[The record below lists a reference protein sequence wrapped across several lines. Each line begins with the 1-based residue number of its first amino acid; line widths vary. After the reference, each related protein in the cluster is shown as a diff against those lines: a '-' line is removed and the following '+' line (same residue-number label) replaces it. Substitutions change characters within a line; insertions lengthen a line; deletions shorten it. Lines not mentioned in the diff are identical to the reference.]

1 MHASTRQTFLIP
13 NGEPNSVVSALKNL
27 YVYTVGACIFA
38 YCVIFD
44 FLAIIVQGLLSLDLW
59 FLL

>member
-13 NGEPNSVVSALKNL
+13 NGEPNSVVSALKNH
-27 YVYTVGACIFA
+27 YVYTVGTYIF
-38 YCVIFD
+38 VSFLT

>member
-27 YVYTVGACIFA
+27 YVYTVGAYIFA

-44 FLAIIVQGLLSLDLW
+44 FFGNHCARIVIS
-59 FLL
+59 

>member
-13 NGEPNSVVSALKNL
+13 NGEPNSVVSALKNH
-27 YVYTVGACIFA
+27 YVYTVGTYILSSLT
-38 YCVIFD
+38 